1 LALALASEMGFEQ
14 VLDCDREKVKRVL
27 GETLEQSIR
36 V

>member
-1 LALALASEMGFEQ
+1 MGFEQ
-14 VLDCDREKVKRVL
+14 VLDCDREKEKRVL

>member
-1 LALALASEMGFEQ
+1 LAWAMGFEQ
-14 VLDCDREKVKRVL
+14 DREKEKRVL